1 MLCWESQ
8 LDHAQRVHGVAAFS
22 PQFGGFKVY
31 SIVLF
36 QMIRPPHRSLNRY
49 QNC

>member
-22 PQFGGFKVY
+22 PQFGGFELY
-31 SIVLF
+31 YTTSIVLF
-36 QMIRPPHRSLNRY
+36 R
-49 QNC
+49 